1 MRRSSA
7 ARPVYTAAWVTW
19 PGQVACCPREETRR
33 APGSGAPRTAAKF
46 PLCTQC
52 WPPSAGAAH
61 SPPPSPSPP
70 ALAQLRGARPLY
82 SAPLQGPRQ
91 VASRAADPGERD
103 APGSQPPVLSA
114 TAVPTGARRCRSEP
128 APTMKK
134 EVCSVAF
141 VKAVFTEF
149 LATLIFVFF
158 GLGSALQWPSA
169 LPTILQISL
178 AFGLA
183 IGTLAQA
190 LGPVSGGH
198 INPAITLALL
208 VGNQISLLRAVFYVV
223 AQLVGAIAGAGIL
236 YGLAPANARGNLAVN
251 TLSNNTTQG
260 QAFVVE
266 LILTFQLALCIF
278 SSTDSRRTSP
288 VGSPALSIG
297 LSVTLGHLVGIYF
310 TGCSMNPARSF
321 GPAVVMKRFSSAHWV
336 FWVGPIVGAALAA
349 VLYFYL
355 LFPNSLSL
363 IERVAIVKGT
373 YEPEEDWEEA
383 HEERKKTM
391 ELTAR

>member
-1 MRRSSA
+1 M
-7 ARPVYTAAWVTW
+7 W
-19 PGQVACCPREETRR
+19 PRQVAHCPCRRTRR
-33 APGSGAPRTAAKF
+33 ARGGVKPWTAGKF
-46 PLCTQC
+46 PSCAKC
-52 WPPSAGAAH
+52 WLQSAGAAH
-61 SPPPSPSPP
+61 CPP
-70 ALAQLRGARPLY
+70 ALAPLRGARPLY
-82 SAPLQGPRQ
+82 SAPLRGPCQ
-91 VASRAADPGERD
+91 VASRTEVPAERA
-103 APGSQPPVLSA
+103 APGSQPPARCS
-114 TAVPTGARRCRSEP
+114 TAAAPTGAPRCRS
-128 APTMKK
+128 APTATMKK

-236 YGLAPANARGNLAVN
+236 YGLAPISARGNLAVN
-251 TLSNNTTQG
+251 ALSNNTTPG
-260 QAFVVE
+260 QAVVVE
-266 LILTFQLALCIF
+266 MILTFQLALCIF

-336 FWVGPIVGAALAA
+336 FWVGPIVGAAVAA
-349 VLYFYL
+349 ILYFYL
-355 LFPNSLSL
+355 LFPNCLSLS
-363 IERVAIVKGT
+363 ERVAVVKGT
-373 YEPEEDWEEA
+373 YEPEEDWEE
-383 HEERKKTM
+383 RKKTI
-391 ELTAR
+391 ELTAH

>member
-1 MRRSSA
+1 MRGSPA
-7 ARPVYTAAWVTW
+7 TGPVYTAAWVTW
-19 PGQVACCPREETRR
+19 PGQVANCPRGR
-33 APGSGAPRTAAKF
+33 ARGARGGGEPPTAAKF
-46 PLCTQC
+46 PPLERS
-52 WPPSAGAAH
+52 WLPRAGAAH
-61 SPPPSPSPP
+61 CP
-70 ALAQLRGARPLY
+70 AAPAPLGGARPLY

-91 VASRAADPGERD
+91 AASRAQCPEELHG
-103 APGSQPPVLSA
+103 PGSRARSPA
-114 TAVPTGARRCRSEP
+114 AAAPTGAPRCRS
-128 APTMKK
+128 APTVTMKK

-169 LPTILQISL
+169 LPSILQISL

-208 VGNQISLLRAVFYVV
+208 LGNQISLLRAVFYVV

-236 YGLAPANARGNLAVN
+236 YGLAPMNARGNLAVN
-251 TLSNNTTQG
+251 AINNNTTPG

-278 SSTDSRRTSP
+278 SSTDPRRASP

-321 GPAVVMKRFSSAHWV
+321 GPAVVMKRFTPAHWV

-349 VLYFYL
+349 ILYFYL

-363 IERVAIVKGT
+363 SERVAVVKGT
-373 YEPEEDWEEA
+373 YEPEEDWEEQR
-383 HEERKKTM
+383 EERKKTM
-391 ELTAR
+391 ELTAH